1 MKEGSK
7 KPATVEELLFG
18 IVGAYG
24 YLREVRDK
32 INNKLDEL
40 IKRIETVRRRLNH
53 RAKKR
58 RDSTPD
64 LT

>member
-18 IVGAYG
+18 ILGAYG

-32 INNKLDEL
+32 INNKMDEL
-40 IKRIETVRRRLNH
+40 IKRIEALRRKLNL

-58 RDSTPD
+58 RDSTPN
-64 LT
+64 LS